1 MWNKVEN
8 LRVER
13 EPFPLRQ
20 KKDLKKRRT
29 NSLHCSPGFC
39 GQQHLSFSWMFLP
52 EYRHQFFKTLSK
64 NINQPIFWKINF
76 LYFTHFS
83 VAGSDQSYLYF
94 VFEKIITY
102 TLVHKDLY
110 CCKFKGKKKI
120 IPYSQKHYFDS
131 FFFFNIWQPML
142 TYVIMYGLIVCR
154 INIYCISIFML
165 CTTGILRYMNSTTE

>member
-1 MWNKVEN
+1 M
-8 LRVER
+8 
-13 EPFPLRQ
+13 
-20 KKDLKKRRT
+20 

-64 NINQPIFWKINF
+64 NINQPIFWKIIF
-76 LYFTHFS
+76 LHFTHFS
-83 VAGSDQSYLYF
+83 VAGSDQNYLYF